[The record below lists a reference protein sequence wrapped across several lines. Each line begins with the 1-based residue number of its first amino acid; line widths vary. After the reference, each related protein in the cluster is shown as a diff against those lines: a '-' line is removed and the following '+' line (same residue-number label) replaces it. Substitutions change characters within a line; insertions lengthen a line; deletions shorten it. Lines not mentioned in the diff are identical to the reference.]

1 MPEECPGCECCADFN
16 EMERE
21 FLFNARVYRGLLD
34 EGKDYVFIVNVAL
47 HIQQIENERETKG
60 PVQ

>member
-1 MPEECPGCECCADFN
+1 
-16 EMERE
+16 MERE